1 MHKYA
6 VIVAAGSGTRFGG
19 EVPKQFQEIR
29 GKSLLW
35 HSVNAFQKTFNDIR
49 LIIVLPSGLTHYGDD
64 LLADFPDSKMTI
76 TTGGDTRFQS
86 VKNGL
91 EFVTE
96 DSIVSVHDAVRCL
109 VSPALIQRVYETAE
123 EKGNAIPA
131 ISSNDTV
138 RFETGSEFKLVDR
151 KKVKMIQTPQAFR
164 SEILKKAF
172 LQEFDEAFTDEATVV
187 ENAGFQIFLTEGE
200 ETNIKVTHPADLK
213 FAELFFK
220 QS

>member
-19 EVPKQFQEIR
+19 TVPKQFQEIR

-35 HSVNAFQKTFNDIR
+35 HSVNAFQKTFKDIR
-49 LIIVLPSGLTHYGDD
+49 LIIVLPPGFTRYGDQ
-64 LLADFPDSKMTI
+64 LPAEFPNTKINI

-91 EFVTE
+91 AFVTE
-96 DSIVSVHDAVRCL
+96 DSIVCVHDAVRCL

-123 EKGNAIPA
+123 EKGTAIPA
-131 ISSNDTV
+131 ISSNDTI
-138 RFETGSEFKLVDR
+138 RIETGDVFKLVDR

-164 SEILKKAF
+164 SGILKKAF
-172 LQEFDEAFTDEATVV
+172 IQDFDESFTDEATVV
-187 ENAGFQIFLTEGE
+187 EKAGFPIFITEGE

-220 QS
+220 QL